1 MFTMMKKNHTTVWI
15 LAALLILA
23 LALPALAEPAAD
35 GILAGMDFDEISKD
49 GFHVPM
55 PKEQGW
61 QGGEA
66 WGMRGL
72 FAESIRKGEGTEL
85 LTLQAYSQE
94 LDQFVQTTE
103 DANKYY
109 DSLHFENEQD
119 VQVSNVNIEGYS
131 ARLVTFSYTRAN
143 GGPNVNSGILLYA
156 REMRMLQLRL
166 YSEMEPGNDPENMPA
181 APAVTMEDLLTLAGR
196 VHFAPEEAPI
206 RHSDVEL
213 TIGVAGDIPVV
224 ASGGTLQLFPVFGN
238 DKIVSAAI
246 GNNGVTWEALD
257 PATGLA
263 SDVAAISEKGVFTA
277 GKNIQWASEV
287 VVRVTSTA
295 YDTVSTRK
303 ILVTPPATALLADPD
318 SVTFYAGENRTETIA
333 TRIEPDIVPLIGLSW
348 NINKKDLLE
357 ITDNGNGTA
366 TVRPLLAGR
375 GTLTVREPGGK
386 GANIKVTVLQPVL
399 SVELTQKGKA
409 KPGSIVPFTVK
420 LTPYNAGDRTVEWSV
435 DVDESIAT
443 ITNRGRLRISKDAPA
458 GSVIH
463 VSCKAIGAPE
473 PVIATAEVIVVEK

>member
-1 MFTMMKKNHTTVWI
+1 MYTMMKKNSKLPGI
-15 LAALLILA
+15 LAALLILV
-23 LALPALAEPAAD
+23 LALPVLAEPAAD
-35 GILAGMDFDEISKD
+35 GILTDAVFEDISKD
-49 GFHVPM
+49 GFHVPL

-61 QGGEA
+61 QGGDA

-72 FAESIRKGEGTEL
+72 FAESIRKDEGTGL

-94 LDQFVQTTE
+94 LDRFVQTPE
-103 DANKYY
+103 DANRYY
-109 DSLHFENEQD
+109 DSVHFENEQD
-119 VQVSNVNIEGYS
+119 VQVSSVNIEGYT
-131 ARLVTFSYTRAN
+131 ARLVTFSYARQD
-143 GGPNVNSGILLYA
+143 GISYVHSGILLYA
-156 REMRMLQLRL
+156 REMRLLQLRL
-166 YSEMEPGNDPENMPA
+166 YSEPEQGNGQEVPR
-181 APAVTMEDLLTLAGR
+181 VTMGDLLTLAGR
-196 VHFAPEEAPI
+196 IHFAPEEAPI
-206 RHSDVEL
+206 RHADVEL
-213 TIGVAGDIPVV
+213 TIGVEGNIPVV
-224 ASGGTLQLFPVFGN
+224 SSGGTLQLLAVFGN
-238 DKIVSAAI
+238 DQIVNAAI

-257 PATGLA
+257 PETGLA
-263 SDVAAISEKGVFTA
+263 SDIASVNDKGVFTS

-287 VVRVTSTA
+287 VVRVTSTE

-318 SVTFYAGENRTETIA
+318 SVTFYAGENRTETIT

-386 GANIKVTVLQPVL
+386 GATIKVTVMQPVL

-409 KPGSIVPFTVK
+409 RPGSIVPFTVK
-420 LTPYNAGDRTVEWSV
+420 LTPYNAGDRTVVWSV

-443 ITNRGRLRISKDAPA
+443 ITNRGRLHISKEAPA

-463 VSCKAIGAPE
+463 VSCTAVGAPE
-473 PVIATAEVIVVEK
+473 PVVATAEVVVAEK